1 MEFVSPIIRFK
12 DVNMAEQG
20 RGHDGKQAILD
31 FGKYQLSIIC
41 NEMSYGGKSGLYE
54 IGVFK
59 DYATEDEK
67 MVPLPGITNDNDAI
81 AGYLTSDNVN
91 GIMQKMFLI
100 TKNTPIQL

>member
-12 DVNMAEQG
+12 DVNMEEQG
-20 RGHDGKQAILD
+20 SHHGKQAILD

-54 IGVFK
+54 IGVFQ

-67 MVPLPGITNDNDAI
+67 MVELPGITREGDCVD
-81 AGYLTSDNVN
+81 GHLTSNNVD

-100 TKNTPIQL
+100 TKNTPVQL

>member
-12 DVNMAEQG
+12 DVNMEEQG
-20 RGHDGKQAILD
+20 RHLGKQAILD

-59 DYATEDEK
+59 GYSTKDET
-67 MVPLPGITNDNDAI
+67 MVQLPGITNDGDAV
-81 AGYLTSDNVN
+81 AGHLTSNNVN
-91 GIMQKMFLI
+91 EIMQKMFLI